1 MTTTTTTPAAPTA
14 RQIIRDGEQRMADLV
29 RRATGR
35 TVEITHR
42 GGNAWT
48 VAGQPD
54 DVRQAVAL
62 MLQAPGATLDDQH
75 HDDEL
80 GETFAYITFPA

>member
-1 MTTTTTTPAAPTA
+1 MTAADRPRPWASAQASSWSISTA
-14 RQIIRDGEQRMADLV
+14 G
-29 RRATGR
+29 TGR

-42 GGNAWT
+42 GSNAWT

-62 MLQAPGATLDDQH
+62 MMQAPGATLDDQQ

-80 GETFAYITFPA
+80 AETFAYITFPG